1 MWQQGYDEIL
11 CSDYKGGEQVV
22 LSSAGNRLPSER
34 YRSSPAMDSGSVK
47 EKSSEVEL
55 VEAVNGSRSGEALRA
70 SEEKYRILFE
80 AIEQGLVIGEVVLN
94 AAGDGVDY
102 RILETTAKFEHLMG
116 LRHEAFLGG
125 KTFRELISIMDD
137 GWLRMLGRVAVSGE
151 SARFEIYAVTQD
163 RWFDVH
169 AFRIG
174 DPSLRR
180 VASLYNDISSQQRTA
195 QASRNSEK
203 IQKFLLKL
211 SDVLRPIADP
221 VEIMRAGPE
230 VLARELDMS
239 VAGYVEMSTDGN
251 SAVIGGQ
258 YADGRMPQLAGACK
272 LSEFGDGFGPA
283 LAAGEEIFISDIYE
297 DPRGPAGGAEK
308 TRGFKIR
315 SVGGIPQI
323 KDGRLVS
330 LFYAAHFETR
340 PWLDWERE
348 IVRQTAD
355 RTWAAVERAR
365 AQAALRE
372 SEEKYRGLFDSI
384 DQAYAVVEV
393 VYENGAPTDVR
404 FVEANRVFEKQTGLT
419 NYVGK
424 TRCEL
429 NPRFEAHFAAAY
441 ARVAETG
448 EPVRFESY
456 SKGLGRWFSVFASRI
471 GGEGSHL
478 VNLVFDDVTARKQ
491 AEAALRN
498 SEEKQAFKLK
508 LDDAIRPLSD
518 PIEIQGTASR
528 ILGEHLRANRVF
540 YGEIDEESGL
550 MMIEREFV
558 HEGMP
563 SAVGPCPMEVF
574 ASLRS
579 SPQKFEPTVVKDVQS
594 SQFLPEADRAMLA
607 ATQAGAFI
615 AVPLIKDGRLVAC
628 LCATNALPRDWTQ
641 DEVELIWRTGER
653 TWAAVERARAE
664 TALRASEEKYRTLFD
679 SIDNAIAV
687 LEVLYDDR
695 GVASDLRFI
704 ETNQAF
710 EKGTGLRNHLGKT
723 SSELLPNLEDSCIQH
738 YASVAETGE
747 PVRFESYS
755 HDFGR
760 WLSLFASRVG
770 VEGSRRVN
778 VIFDDITERKQA
790 EANLRESEERQA
802 YLLKLSDALR
812 PLADPTD
819 VQGEAS
825 RLLGEQ
831 LQTDRAFYS
840 ENDEARG
847 LKVVERDFVREGM
860 PSLAGSYPLEAFAWI
875 ERSTQ
880 KGEPAVIENVRTSP
894 LIPDA
899 DRLVI
904 LGTGVS
910 AFVCVP
916 LVKGDRKV
924 GSLVV
929 ADLEPR
935 IWKPGEIEVVRETA
949 ERTWAAV
956 DRARVE
962 AALRASEGRYR
973 TLFESIDQGYTL
985 LEMIYDASGVACDI
999 RFLATNR
1006 VFERQTGM
1014 TDYPGKT
1021 ARGLN
1026 PNLEDHWVKTYAHV
1040 VETGE
1045 SARFDRYVGEID
1057 RWFNVFASRVGDNG
1071 SRIVSV
1077 IFDDITE
1084 RKQAEAALREREE
1097 RKAFLLK
1104 LSDALR
1110 PLSDPIEIEG
1120 TASRLLGEQLRADRT
1135 LYAEID
1141 AALGDIV
1148 IARDFVRGGAPSLVG
1163 RYPMEDF
1170 AWIGPKARM
1179 SRPTVVDN
1187 ANTAPFIP
1195 DPVRGTIINAC
1206 VGAFVAVPL
1215 VKDSRQV
1222 AALCVCELEPRTW
1235 KAEEVRLVQETAE
1248 RTWAAVVR
1256 AKAETALRE
1265 SEERFRL
1272 FLENVHEYALVQLDT
1287 ELRITSWNPGAE
1299 RIFGYTSKEALG
1311 QPFALLLSPE
1321 DRADHVPCTQ
1331 ISVLE
1336 KNGRNEDARWLIHK
1350 DGTRIWTRWVTEPI
1364 RNKAGQIT
1372 GLAKVLRDETE
1383 RLRTEMSLRQS
1394 EKLAV
1399 VGRMASSI
1407 AHEINNPLE
1416 AVTNLI
1422 YLARRGDVS
1431 SEVGEFLQQAE
1442 HELARVSHVTLATL
1456 HFHRQTTEPQI
1467 VDIEEILESVLV
1479 LHEGRLKSMQIA
1491 TERRYS
1497 LHPPICCQG
1506 NEVRQ
1511 VIANLVSNAIDA
1523 MKNMEERRLIVRVRK
1538 VVDPATKREGIRVMI
1553 ADSGMGIRESARK
1566 HVFEPFF
1573 TTKPATGTGLGLWLS
1588 SETVNKHNGT
1598 LRFRSRTDGSYRGTV
1613 FSLFLQA

>member
-1 MWQQGYDEIL
+1 
-11 CSDYKGGEQVV
+11 
-22 LSSAGNRLPSER
+22 
-34 YRSSPAMDSGSVK
+34 MDSGSIE
-47 EKSSEVEL
+47 EKSSETEL
-55 VEAVNGSRSGEALRA
+55 VDAVNGSRSVEALRA
-70 SEEKYRILFE
+70 GEEKYRALFE
-80 AIEQGLVIGEVVLN
+80 AIEQGLVIGEVILN
-94 AAGDGVDY
+94 AAGEGIDY
-102 RILETTAKFEHLMG
+102 RILETNAKFEHLTG
-116 LRHEAFLGG
+116 LGREAFLSG
-125 KTFRELISIMDD
+125 KTFRELISTMDD
-137 GWLRMLGRVAVSGE
+137 GWLRTLGRVAVSGE
-151 SARFEIYAVTQD
+151 SIRFETYAVAQD

-180 VASLYNDISSQQRTA
+180 VASLYSDISSQQRTA

-203 IQKFLLKL
+203 MEKFLLKL

-221 VEIMRAGPE
+221 IEIMRAGPE

-239 VAGYVEMSTDGN
+239 VAGYVEMSADGDN
-251 SAVIGGQ
+251 MVIGGQ
-258 YADGRMPQLAGACK
+258 YADGRMPELKGPCRF
-272 LSEFGDGFGPA
+272 SEFGDGFAPA
-283 LAAGEEIFISDIYE
+283 LAAGEEIFISDVYE

-315 SVGGIPQI
+315 SVCGIPLI

-330 LFYAAHFETR
+330 FFYATHFETR

-355 RTWAAVERAR
+355 RTWAAVARAR
-365 AQAALRE
+365 AEAALRK
-372 SEEKYRGLFDSI
+372 SEEKYHTLFDSI
-384 DQAYAVVEV
+384 DQGFAVVEV
-393 VYENGAPTDVR
+393 LYDEGGAPKDVR
-404 FVEANRVFEKQTGLT
+404 FVETNRGFGKQTGLKD
-419 NYVGK
+419 YGGK
-424 TRCEL
+424 KRSEL
-429 NPRFEAHFAAAY
+429 LPPSVDYWVKTY

-448 EPVRFESY
+448 EPTRCEIY
-456 SKGLGRWFSVFASRI
+456 SEGLDRWFNVFISRI
-471 GGEGSHL
+471 GGEGSRL
-478 VNLVFDDVTARKQ
+478 VNVIFDDITARKQ
-491 AEAALRN
+491 TEAALRN
-498 SEEKQAFKLK
+498 SEEMQAYKLL

-518 PIEIQGTASR
+518 PIETQGTASK

-540 YGEIDEESGL
+540 FGEIDEESGVML
-550 MMIEREFV
+550 IEREFMRD
-558 HEGMP
+558 GMP
-563 SAVGPCPMEVF
+563 SAVGLRSMEVF
-574 ASLRS
+574 AWLRS

-594 SQFLPEADRAMLA
+594 TQFLPEADRAVLA
-607 ATQAGAFI
+607 AAQAAAFI

-628 LCATNALPRDWTQ
+628 LCATDALPRDWTQ
-641 DEVELIWRTGER
+641 DEVELISGTGER
-653 TWAAVERARAE
+653 TWAAVQRARAE
-664 TALRASEEKYRTLFD
+664 TALRSSEEKYHTLFD

-687 LEVLYDDR
+687 LEILYNES

-710 EKGTGLRNHLGKT
+710 EKGTGLKNHLGKT
-723 SSELLPNLEDSCIQH
+723 SSELLPNLDDSCIEH

-755 HDFGR
+755 LDFGR

-770 VEGSRRVN
+770 GEGSRLVN

-790 EANLRESEERQA
+790 EVDLRESEERQA

-812 PLADPTD
+812 PLADPME
-819 VQGEAS
+819 VQGVAS

-847 LKVVERDFVREGM
+847 LKLVERDFVREGM

-875 ERSTQ
+875 ERSAQ
-880 KGEPAVIENVRTSP
+880 KSEPAVIEDVRTSP

-924 GSLVV
+924 SSLVV

-935 IWKPGEIEVVRETA
+935 VWKPGEIEVVRETA

-985 LEMIYDASGVACDI
+985 LEMVYDASGVASDI

-1021 ARGLN
+1021 ARELN
-1026 PNLEDHWVKTYAHV
+1026 PNLEDHWVETYARV
-1040 VETGE
+1040 VESGE
-1045 SARFDRYVGEID
+1045 SVRFDIFVKEIG
-1057 RWFNVFASRVGDNG
+1057 RWFNVFASRVGDAG

-1084 RKQAEAALREREE
+1084 RKEAEAALRQSEE

-1120 TASRLLGEQLRADRT
+1120 TAGRLLGRQLRADRT

-1141 AALGDIV
+1141 AALGEIV
-1148 IARDFVRGGAPSLVG
+1148 IARDFVRAGAPSLVG

-1179 SRPTVVDN
+1179 SRPTVVDD
-1187 ANTAPFIP
+1187 ARTAPFIP
-1195 DPVRGTIINAC
+1195 DPARGKIIGAG
-1206 VGAFVAVPL
+1206 VGAFIAVPL
-1215 VKDSRQV
+1215 VKDTRQV

-1235 KAEEVRLVQETAE
+1235 TTDEVRLVQETAE

-1272 FLENVHEYALVQLDT
+1272 FLENVHEYALVQLDP

-1321 DRADHVPCTQ
+1321 DREDHVPCMQ
-1331 ISVLE
+1331 ISILE

-1364 RNKAGQIT
+1364 RNKDGQIT

-1422 YLARRGDVS
+1422 YLARTREVS
-1431 SEVGEFLQQAE
+1431 PEVGEFLEQAE

-1456 HFHRQTTEPQI
+1456 HFHRQTTEPQV

-1491 TERRYS
+1491 TERRYG
-1497 LHPPICCQG
+1497 LHPPITCQG

-1523 MKNMEERRLIVRVRK
+1523 MKNMEQRRLIVRVRK
-1538 VVDPATKREGIRVMI
+1538 VVDPATKKEGVRVTI
-1553 ADSGMGIRESARK
+1553 ADSGNGYSG
-1566 HVFEPFF
+1566 V
-1573 TTKPATGTGLGLWLS
+1573 GT
-1588 SETVNKHNGT
+1588 EACV
-1598 LRFRSRTDGSYRGTV
+1598 
-1613 FSLFLQA
+1613 